1 MPIGSQLLLEISSEV
16 IHMCG
21 IVGYVGKKDVLP
33 VLLGGLGKLEYRGYD
48 SAGVAFV
55 KDGQMK
61 VIKAKGRL
69 SNLREKLGDVV
80 AEDTIGIGHT
90 RWATHGEP
98 SDINA
103 HPHTNTAGDIAVVH
117 NGIIENFS
125 KLKNW
130 LISKGMHFVSET
142 DTEVVAHLVNYMY
155 EGDLKSAVMKT
166 IKMLEGSYALGVI
179 TLKEPDR
186 IVAARKDSPLVIGIG
201 KDENLIASD
210 FPAILEY
217 TKDVYLLDDGEVAEI
232 TADNIEIYD
241 VLGNRVHKEPF
252 TIDWDVSQAEKGG
265 WEHFMIKEI
274 HEQPV
279 AMHDTLMARMR
290 DGKIDLSEINVTEEY
305 INDIE
310 GIHIV
315 ACGSA
320 YHAGIL
326 GKYVIE
332 NIARIPV
339 SVDVASEFRYRMP
352 SPLLSKKDLFIVISQ
367 SGETA
372 DTIAAL
378 REAQSK
384 GAKVIAITNVK
395 GSTISREADFTMHT
409 QAGLEIAVATSKG
422 YTTQCLC
429 LYMIGAEIARMR
441 GEMSQEEYDR
451 FVKDLQKIPDLM
463 KMVLDKK
470 EEIQH
475 LASMRFGDVNEF
487 FIGRGIDYAL
497 MMEGSLK
504 LKELSYIHSETY
516 AAGELKH
523 GPIALIE
530 DNTLVMALA
539 TQKPLIEKVI
549 SNIKEVKARGAYVVA
564 MTQERYREQFEK
576 DSDLVLTVPDIDD
589 LFAPLLAVLPYQL
602 YGYYTAVF
610 KGCDVDKP
618 RNLAKSVTVE

>member
-1 MPIGSQLLLEISSEV
+1 
-16 IHMCG
+16 MCG
-21 IVGYVGKKDVLP
+21 IVGYVGKRDVLP
-33 VLLGGLGKLEYRGYD
+33 VLLGGLQKLEYRGYD
-48 SAGVAFV
+48 SAGVAYIQNGGMHIV
-55 KDGQMK
+55 
-61 VIKAKGRL
+61 KAKGRL
-69 SNLREKLGDVV
+69 VNLREKLGDAM

-103 HPHTNTAGDIAVVH
+103 HPHTNTAGDLAVVH
-117 NGIIENFS
+117 NGIIENFA
-125 KLKNW
+125 KLKAW
-130 LISKGMHFVSET
+130 LQSKGIHFISET
-142 DTEVVAHLVNYMY
+142 DTEVVAHLVNYFY
-155 EGDLKSAVMKT
+155 EGDLKTAVMRAV
-166 IKMLEGSYALGVI
+166 KMLEGSYALGVMSVR
-179 TLKEPDR
+179 EPHR
-186 IVAARKDSPLVIGIG
+186 IVAARKDSPLVIGLG
-201 KDENLIASD
+201 KGENLIASD
-210 FPAILEY
+210 FPALLEY
-217 TKDVYLLDDGEVAEI
+217 TKDVYLLDDGEIAVI
-232 TADNIEIYD
+232 SADEVEIYD
-241 VLGNRVHKEPF
+241 TYGNRVEKKHF
-252 TIDWDVSQAEKGG
+252 TVDWDVAQAEKGG

-274 HEQPV
+274 HEQPR

-290 DGKIDLSEINVTEEY
+290 EEINITEQL
-305 INDIE
+305 IQSIR

-339 SVDVASEFRYRMP
+339 NVDVASEFRYRMP
-352 SPLLSKKDLFIVISQ
+352 SPLLSKDDLFIVISQ

-409 QAGLEIAVATSKG
+409 QAGMEIAVATSKG
-422 YTTQCLC
+422 YLTQVLC
-429 LYMIGAEIARMR
+429 LYMIAAEIGRMR
-441 GEMSQEEYDR
+441 GSLKETQYAEFVENLKKLPELLEEVLKNKEAVQQLAAQR
-451 FVKDLQKIPDLM
+451 FM
-463 KMVLDKK
+463 
-470 EEIQH
+470 
-475 LASMRFGDVNEF
+475 DVNEF
-487 FIGRGIDYAL
+487 FIGRGADYAL

-530 DNTLVMALA
+530 QNTLVMALA
-539 TQKPLIEKVI
+539 TQSGLLEKLM
-549 SNIKEVKARGAYVVA
+549 SNIKEVKARGAFVVA
-564 MTQERYREQFEK
+564 MTQQRNAALLEK
-576 DSDLVLTVPDIDD
+576 EADLVLALPDIDD
-589 LFAPLLAVLPYQL
+589 LFAPILAAVPYQL
-602 YGYYTAVF
+602 YGYYTAVY

>member
-1 MPIGSQLLLEISSEV
+1 
-16 IHMCG
+16 MCG
-21 IVGYVGKKDVLP
+21 IVGYVGKRDVLP
-33 VLLGGLGKLEYRGYD
+33 VLLGGLQKLEYRGYD
-48 SAGVAFV
+48 SAGVAYIQNGGMHIV
-55 KDGQMK
+55 
-61 VIKAKGRL
+61 KAKGRL
-69 SNLREKLGDVV
+69 VNLREKLGDAM

-103 HPHTNTAGDIAVVH
+103 HPHTNTAGDLAVVH
-117 NGIIENFS
+117 NGIIENFA
-125 KLKNW
+125 KLKAW
-130 LISKGMHFVSET
+130 LQSKGIHFISET
-142 DTEVVAHLVNYMY
+142 DTEVVAHLVNYFY
-155 EGDLKSAVMKT
+155 EGDLKTAVMRAV
-166 IKMLEGSYALGVI
+166 KMLEGSYALGVMSVR
-179 TLKEPDR
+179 EPHR
-186 IVAARKDSPLVIGIG
+186 IVAARKDSPLVIGLG
-201 KDENLIASD
+201 KGENLIASD
-210 FPAILEY
+210 FPALLEY
-217 TKDVYLLDDGEVAEI
+217 TKDVYLLDDGEIAVI
-232 TADNIEIYD
+232 SADEVEIYD
-241 VLGNRVHKEPF
+241 TYGNRVEKKHF
-252 TIDWDVSQAEKGG
+252 TVDWDVAQAEKGG

-274 HEQPV
+274 HEQPR

-290 DGKIDLSEINVTEEY
+290 EGRIDLSEINITEQL
-305 INDIE
+305 IQSIR

-339 SVDVASEFRYRMP
+339 NVDVASEFRYRMP
-352 SPLLSKKDLFIVISQ
+352 SPLLSKDDLFIVISQ

-409 QAGLEIAVATSKG
+409 QAGMEIAVATSKG
-422 YTTQCLC
+422 YLTQVLC
-429 LYMIGAEIARMR
+429 LYMIAAEIGRMR
-441 GEMSQEEYDR
+441 GSLNETQYAEFVENLKKLPELLEEVLKNKEAVQQLAAQR
-451 FVKDLQKIPDLM
+451 FM
-463 KMVLDKK
+463 
-470 EEIQH
+470 
-475 LASMRFGDVNEF
+475 DVNEF
-487 FIGRGIDYAL
+487 FIGRGADYAL

-530 DNTLVMALA
+530 QNTLVMALA
-539 TQKPLIEKVI
+539 TQSGLLEKLM
-549 SNIKEVKARGAYVVA
+549 SNIKEVKARGAFVVA
-564 MTQERYREQFEK
+564 MTQQRNAALLEK
-576 DSDLVLTVPDIDD
+576 EADLVLALPDIDD
-589 LFAPLLAVLPYQL
+589 LFAPILAAVPYQL
-602 YGYYTAVF
+602 YGYYTAVY

>member
-1 MPIGSQLLLEISSEV
+1 
-16 IHMCG
+16 MCG
-21 IVGYVGKKDVLP
+21 IVGYVGKRDVLP
-33 VLLGGLGKLEYRGYD
+33 VLLGGLQKLEYRGYD
-48 SAGVAFV
+48 SAGVAYIQNGGMHIV
-55 KDGQMK
+55 
-61 VIKAKGRL
+61 KAKGRL
-69 SNLREKLGDVV
+69 VNLREKLGDAM

-103 HPHTNTAGDIAVVH
+103 HPHTNTAGDLAVVH
-117 NGIIENFS
+117 NGIIENFA
-125 KLKNW
+125 KLKAW
-130 LISKGMHFVSET
+130 LQSKGIHFISET
-142 DTEVVAHLVNYMY
+142 DTEVVAHLVNYFY
-155 EGDLKSAVMKT
+155 EGDLKTAVMRAV
-166 IKMLEGSYALGVI
+166 KMLEGSYALGVMSVR
-179 TLKEPDR
+179 EPHR
-186 IVAARKDSPLVIGIG
+186 IVAARKDSPLVIGLG
-201 KDENLIASD
+201 KGENLIASD
-210 FPAILEY
+210 FPALLEY
-217 TKDVYLLDDGEVAEI
+217 TKDVYLLDDGEIAVI
-232 TADNIEIYD
+232 SADEVEIYD
-241 VLGNRVHKEPF
+241 TYGNRVEKKHF
-252 TIDWDVSQAEKGG
+252 TVDWDVAQAEKGG

-274 HEQPV
+274 HEQPR

-290 DGKIDLSEINVTEEY
+290 EGKIDLSEINITEQL
-305 INDIE
+305 IQSIR

-339 SVDVASEFRYRMP
+339 NVDVASEFRYRMP
-352 SPLLSKKDLFIVISQ
+352 SPLLSKDDLFIVISQ

-409 QAGLEIAVATSKG
+409 QAGMEIAVATSKG
-422 YTTQCLC
+422 YLTQVLC
-429 LYMIGAEIARMR
+429 LYMIAAEIGRMR
-441 GEMSQEEYDR
+441 GTLNETQYAEFVENLKKLPELLEEVLKNKEAVQQLAAQR
-451 FVKDLQKIPDLM
+451 FM
-463 KMVLDKK
+463 
-470 EEIQH
+470 
-475 LASMRFGDVNEF
+475 DVNEF
-487 FIGRGIDYAL
+487 FIGRGADYAL
-497 MMEGSLK
+497 MVEGSLK

-530 DNTLVMALA
+530 QNTLVMALA
-539 TQKPLIEKVI
+539 TQSGLLEKLM
-549 SNIKEVKARGAYVVA
+549 SNIKEVKARGAFVVA
-564 MTQERYREQFEK
+564 MTQQRNAALLEK
-576 DSDLVLTVPDIDD
+576 EADLVLALPDIDD
-589 LFAPLLAVLPYQL
+589 LFAPILAAVPYQL
-602 YGYYTAVF
+602 YGYYTAVY

>member
-1 MPIGSQLLLEISSEV
+1 
-16 IHMCG
+16 MCG
-21 IVGYVGKKDVLP
+21 IVGYVGKRDVLP
-33 VLLGGLGKLEYRGYD
+33 VLLGGLQKLEYRGYD
-48 SAGVAFV
+48 SAGVAYIQNGGMHIV
-55 KDGQMK
+55 
-61 VIKAKGRL
+61 KAKGRL
-69 SNLREKLGDVV
+69 VNLREKLGDAM

-103 HPHTNTAGDIAVVH
+103 HPHTNTAGDLAVVH
-117 NGIIENFS
+117 NGIIENFA
-125 KLKNW
+125 KLKAW
-130 LISKGMHFVSET
+130 LQSKGIHFISET
-142 DTEVVAHLVNYMY
+142 DTEVVAHLVNYFY
-155 EGDLKSAVMKT
+155 EGDLKTAVMRAV
-166 IKMLEGSYALGVI
+166 KMLEGSYALGVMSVR
-179 TLKEPDR
+179 EPHR
-186 IVAARKDSPLVIGIG
+186 IVAARKDSPLVIGLG
-201 KDENLIASD
+201 KGENLIASD
-210 FPAILEY
+210 FPALLEY
-217 TKDVYLLDDGEVAEI
+217 TKDVYLLDDGEIAVI
-232 TADNIEIYD
+232 SADEVEIYD
-241 VLGNRVHKEPF
+241 TYGNRVEKKHF
-252 TIDWDVSQAEKGG
+252 TVDWDVAQAEKGG

-274 HEQPV
+274 HEQPR

-290 DGKIDLSEINVTEEY
+290 EGRIDLSEINITEQL
-305 INDIE
+305 IQSIR

-339 SVDVASEFRYRMP
+339 NVDVASEFRYRMP
-352 SPLLSKKDLFIVISQ
+352 SPLLSKDDLFIVISQ

-409 QAGLEIAVATSKG
+409 QAGMEIAVATSKG
-422 YTTQCLC
+422 YLTQVLC
-429 LYMIGAEIARMR
+429 LYMIAAEVGRMR
-441 GEMSQEEYDR
+441 GTLNETQYAEFVENLKKLPELLEEVLKNKEAVQQLAAQR
-451 FVKDLQKIPDLM
+451 FM
-463 KMVLDKK
+463 
-470 EEIQH
+470 
-475 LASMRFGDVNEF
+475 DVNEF
-487 FIGRGIDYAL
+487 FIGRGADYAL

-530 DNTLVMALA
+530 QNTLVMALA
-539 TQKPLIEKVI
+539 TQSGLLEKLM
-549 SNIKEVKARGAYVVA
+549 SNIKEVKARGAFVVA
-564 MTQERYREQFEK
+564 MTQQRNAALLEK
-576 DSDLVLTVPDIDD
+576 EADLVLALPDIDD
-589 LFAPLLAVLPYQL
+589 LFAPILAAVPYQL
-602 YGYYTAVF
+602 YGYYTAVY

>member
-1 MPIGSQLLLEISSEV
+1 
-16 IHMCG
+16 MCG
-21 IVGYVGKKDVLP
+21 IVGYVGKRDVLP
-33 VLLGGLGKLEYRGYD
+33 VLLGGLQKLEYRGYD
-48 SAGVAFV
+48 SAGVAYIQNGGMHIV
-55 KDGQMK
+55 
-61 VIKAKGRL
+61 KAKGRL
-69 SNLREKLGDVV
+69 VNLREKLGDAM

-103 HPHTNTAGDIAVVH
+103 HPHTNTAGDLAVVH
-117 NGIIENFS
+117 NGIIENFA
-125 KLKNW
+125 KLKAW
-130 LISKGMHFVSET
+130 LQSKGIHFISET
-142 DTEVVAHLVNYMY
+142 DTEVVAHLVNYFY
-155 EGDLKSAVMKT
+155 EGDLKTAVMRAV
-166 IKMLEGSYALGVI
+166 KMLEGSYALGVMSVR
-179 TLKEPDR
+179 EPHR
-186 IVAARKDSPLVIGIG
+186 IVAARKDSPLVIGLG
-201 KDENLIASD
+201 KGENLIASD
-210 FPAILEY
+210 FPALLEY
-217 TKDVYLLDDGEVAEI
+217 TKDVYLLDDGEIAVI
-232 TADNIEIYD
+232 SADEVEIYD
-241 VLGNRVHKEPF
+241 TYGNRVEKKHF
-252 TIDWDVSQAEKGG
+252 TVDWDVAQAEKGG

-274 HEQPV
+274 HEQPR

-290 DGKIDLSEINVTEEY
+290 EGRIDLSEINITEQL
-305 INDIE
+305 IQSIR

-339 SVDVASEFRYRMP
+339 NVDVASEFRYRMP
-352 SPLLSKKDLFIVISQ
+352 SPLLSKDDLFIVISQ

-409 QAGLEIAVATSKG
+409 QAGMEIAVATSKG
-422 YTTQCLC
+422 YLTQVLC
-429 LYMIGAEIARMR
+429 LYMIAAEIGRMR
-441 GEMSQEEYDR
+441 GSLNETQYAE
-451 FVKDLQKIPDLM
+451 FVENLKKLPDLLEE
-463 KMVLDKK
+463 VLKNK
-470 EEIQH
+470 EAVQQ
-475 LASMRFGDVNEF
+475 LAAQRFMDVNEF
-487 FIGRGIDYAL
+487 FIGRGADYAL

-530 DNTLVMALA
+530 QNTLVMALA
-539 TQKPLIEKVI
+539 TQSGLLEKLM
-549 SNIKEVKARGAYVVA
+549 SNIKEVKARGAFVVA
-564 MTQERYREQFEK
+564 MTQQRNAALLEK
-576 DSDLVLTVPDIDD
+576 EADLVLALPDIDD
-589 LFAPLLAVLPYQL
+589 LFAPILAAVPYQL
-602 YGYYTAVF
+602 YGYYTAVY

>member
-1 MPIGSQLLLEISSEV
+1 
-16 IHMCG
+16 MCG
-21 IVGYVGKKDVLP
+21 IVGYVGKRDVLP
-33 VLLGGLGKLEYRGYD
+33 VLLGGLQKLEYRGYD
-48 SAGVAFV
+48 SAGVAYIQNGSMHIV
-55 KDGQMK
+55 
-61 VIKAKGRL
+61 KAKGRL
-69 SNLREKLGDVV
+69 VNLREKLGDAM

-103 HPHTNTAGDIAVVH
+103 HPHTNTAGDLAVVH
-117 NGIIENFS
+117 NGIIENFA
-125 KLKNW
+125 KLKAW
-130 LISKGMHFVSET
+130 LQSKGIHFISET
-142 DTEVVAHLVNYMY
+142 DTEVVAHLVNYFY
-155 EGDLKSAVMKT
+155 EGDLKTAVMRAV
-166 IKMLEGSYALGVI
+166 KMLEGSYALGVMSVR
-179 TLKEPDR
+179 EPHR
-186 IVAARKDSPLVIGIG
+186 IVAARKDSPLVIGLG
-201 KDENLIASD
+201 KGENLIASD
-210 FPAILEY
+210 FPALLEY
-217 TKDVYLLDDGEVAEI
+217 TKDVYLLDDGEIAVI
-232 TADNIEIYD
+232 SADEVEIYD
-241 VLGNRVHKEPF
+241 AYGNRVEKKHF
-252 TIDWDVSQAEKGG
+252 TVDWDVAQAEKGG

-274 HEQPV
+274 HEQPR

-290 DGKIDLSEINVTEEY
+290 EGKIDLSEINITEQL
-305 INDIE
+305 IQSIR

-339 SVDVASEFRYRMP
+339 NVDVASEFRYRMP
-352 SPLLSKKDLFIVISQ
+352 SPLLSKDDLFIVISQ

-409 QAGLEIAVATSKG
+409 QAGMEIAVATSKG
-422 YTTQCLC
+422 YLTQVLC
-429 LYMIGAEIARMR
+429 LYMIAAEIGRMR
-441 GEMSQEEYDR
+441 GTLNETQYAEFVENLKKLPELLEEVLKNKEAVQQLAAQR
-451 FVKDLQKIPDLM
+451 FM
-463 KMVLDKK
+463 
-470 EEIQH
+470 
-475 LASMRFGDVNEF
+475 DVNEF
-487 FIGRGIDYAL
+487 FIGRGADYAL

-530 DNTLVMALA
+530 QNTLVMALA
-539 TQKPLIEKVI
+539 TQSGLLEKLM
-549 SNIKEVKARGAYVVA
+549 SNIKEVKARGAFVVA
-564 MTQERYREQFEK
+564 MTQQRNAALLEK
-576 DSDLVLTVPDIDD
+576 EADLVLALPDIDD
-589 LFAPLLAVLPYQL
+589 LFAPILAAVPYQL
-602 YGYYTAVF
+602 YGYYTAVY

>member
-1 MPIGSQLLLEISSEV
+1 
-16 IHMCG
+16 MCG
-21 IVGYVGKKDVLP
+21 IVGYVGKRDVIP
-33 VLLGGLGKLEYRGYD
+33 VLLGGLQKLEYRGYD
-48 SAGVAFV
+48 SAGIAYIQNDKMHIV
-55 KDGQMK
+55 KS
-61 VIKAKGRL
+61 KGRL
-69 SNLREKLGDVV
+69 ANLEKKLGDVV
-80 AEDTIGIGHT
+80 AENTIGIGHT

-98 SDINA
+98 SDVNA
-103 HPHTNTAGDIAVVH
+103 HPHTDAAGDLAIVH
-117 NGIIENFS
+117 NGIIENFA
-125 KLKNW
+125 KLKTW
-130 LISKGMHFVSET
+130 LQAKGIHFISDT
-142 DTEVVAHLVNYMY
+142 DTEVVAHLINYFD
-155 EGDLKSAVMKT
+155 EGDLKTAVMRA
-166 IKMLEGSYALGVI
+166 IKMLEGSYALGVMSI
-179 TLKEPDR
+179 KEPHR
-186 IVAARKDSPLVIGIG
+186 IIAARKDSPLVIGLG
-201 KDENLIASD
+201 KGENLIASD
-210 FPAILEY
+210 FPALLEY
-217 TKDVYLLDDGEVAEI
+217 TKDVYLLDDGEIAVI
-232 TADNIEIYD
+232 TEKDVEVYDSYGNHIE
-241 VLGNRVHKEPF
+241 KEHF
-252 TIDWDVSQAEKGG
+252 TIDWDVAQAEKGG

-274 HEQPV
+274 HEQPT

-290 DGKIDLSEINVTEEY
+290 DGKIDLSEINITEEL
-305 INDIE
+305 IKGIR

-339 SVDVASEFRYRMP
+339 NVDVASEFRYRMP
-352 SPLLSKKDLFIVISQ
+352 SPLLSKEDLFIVISQ

-409 QAGLEIAVATSKG
+409 QAGMEIAVATSKG
-422 YTTQCLC
+422 YLTQVLC
-429 LYMIGAEIARMR
+429 LYMIAAEIGRMR
-441 GEMSQEEYDR
+441 GSLDDADYIDFIENL
-451 FVKDLQKIPDLM
+451 KKIPSL
-463 KMVLDKK
+463 LEQILRDKEK
-470 EEIQH
+470 IQQ
-475 LASMRFGDVNEF
+475 LASQRFMDVNEF
-487 FIGRGIDYAL
+487 FIGRGADYAL

-530 DNTLVMALA
+530 QNTLVMVLA
-539 TQKPLIEKVI
+539 TQTVLMEKLI
-549 SNIKEVKARGAYVVA
+549 SNIREVKARGAFVVA
-564 MTQERYREQFEK
+564 MTQQRNVETVEK
-576 DSDLVLTVPDIDD
+576 EADMVLPLPDIDD
-589 LFAPLLAVLPYQL
+589 LFAPILAAVPYQL

>member
-1 MPIGSQLLLEISSEV
+1 
-16 IHMCG
+16 MCG
-21 IVGYVGKKDVLP
+21 IVGYVGKRDVLP
-33 VLLGGLGKLEYRGYD
+33 VLLGGLQKLEYRGYD
-48 SAGVAFV
+48 SAGVAYIQNGGMHIV
-55 KDGQMK
+55 
-61 VIKAKGRL
+61 KAKGRL
-69 SNLREKLGDVV
+69 VNLREKLGDAM

-103 HPHTNTAGDIAVVH
+103 HPHTNTAGDLAVVH
-117 NGIIENFS
+117 NGIIENFA
-125 KLKNW
+125 KLKAW
-130 LISKGMHFVSET
+130 LQSKGIHFISET
-142 DTEVVAHLVNYMY
+142 DTEVVAHLVNYFY
-155 EGDLKSAVMKT
+155 EGDLKTAVMRAV
-166 IKMLEGSYALGVI
+166 KMLEGSYALGVMSVR
-179 TLKEPDR
+179 EPHR
-186 IVAARKDSPLVIGIG
+186 IVAARKDSPLVIGLG
-201 KDENLIASD
+201 KGENLIASD
-210 FPAILEY
+210 FPALLEY
-217 TKDVYLLDDGEVAEI
+217 TKDVYLLDDGEIAVI
-232 TADNIEIYD
+232 SADEVEIYD
-241 VLGNRVHKEPF
+241 TYGNRVEKKHF
-252 TIDWDVSQAEKGG
+252 TVDWDVAQAEKGG

-274 HEQPV
+274 HEQPR

-290 DGKIDLSEINVTEEY
+290 EGRIDLSEINISEQL
-305 INDIE
+305 IQSIR

-339 SVDVASEFRYRMP
+339 NVDVASEFRYRMP
-352 SPLLSKKDLFIVISQ
+352 SPLLSKDDLFIVISQ

-409 QAGLEIAVATSKG
+409 QAGMEIAVATSKG
-422 YTTQCLC
+422 YLTQVLC
-429 LYMIGAEIARMR
+429 LYMIAAEIGRMR
-441 GEMSQEEYDR
+441 GSLNETQYAE
-451 FVKDLQKIPDLM
+451 FVENLKKLPDLLEE
-463 KMVLDKK
+463 VLKNK
-470 EEIQH
+470 EAVQQ
-475 LASMRFGDVNEF
+475 LAAQRFMDVNEF
-487 FIGRGIDYAL
+487 FIGRGADYAL

-530 DNTLVMALA
+530 QNTLVMALA
-539 TQKPLIEKVI
+539 TQSGLLEKLM
-549 SNIKEVKARGAYVVA
+549 SNIKEVKARGAFVVA
-564 MTQERYREQFEK
+564 MTQQRNAALLEK
-576 DSDLVLTVPDIDD
+576 EADLVLALPDIDD
-589 LFAPLLAVLPYQL
+589 LFAPILAAVPYQL
-602 YGYYTAVF
+602 YGYYTAVY

>member
-1 MPIGSQLLLEISSEV
+1 
-16 IHMCG
+16 MCG
-21 IVGYVGKKDVLP
+21 IVGYVGKRDVLP
-33 VLLGGLGKLEYRGYD
+33 VLLGGLQKLEYRGYD
-48 SAGVAFV
+48 SAGVAYIQNGGMHIV
-55 KDGQMK
+55 
-61 VIKAKGRL
+61 KAKGRL
-69 SNLREKLGDVV
+69 VNLREKLGDAM

-103 HPHTNTAGDIAVVH
+103 HPHTNTAGDLAVVH
-117 NGIIENFS
+117 NGIIENFA
-125 KLKNW
+125 KLKAW
-130 LISKGMHFVSET
+130 LQSKGIHFISET
-142 DTEVVAHLVNYMY
+142 DTEVVAHLVNYFY
-155 EGDLKSAVMKT
+155 EGDLKTAVMRAV
-166 IKMLEGSYALGVI
+166 KMLEGSYALGVMSVR
-179 TLKEPDR
+179 EPHR
-186 IVAARKDSPLVIGIG
+186 IVAARKDSPLVIGLG
-201 KDENLIASD
+201 KGENLIASD
-210 FPAILEY
+210 FPALLEY
-217 TKDVYLLDDGEVAEI
+217 TKDVYLLDDGEIAVI
-232 TADNIEIYD
+232 SADEVEIYD
-241 VLGNRVHKEPF
+241 AYGNRVEKKHF
-252 TIDWDVSQAEKGG
+252 TVDWDVAQAEKGG

-274 HEQPV
+274 HEQPR

-290 DGKIDLSEINVTEEY
+290 EGRIDLSEINITEQL
-305 INDIE
+305 IQSIR

-339 SVDVASEFRYRMP
+339 NVDVASEFRYRMP
-352 SPLLSKKDLFIVISQ
+352 SPLLSKDDLFIVISQ

-409 QAGLEIAVATSKG
+409 QAGMEIAVATSKG
-422 YTTQCLC
+422 YLTQVLC
-429 LYMIGAEIARMR
+429 LYMIAAEIGRMR
-441 GEMSQEEYDR
+441 GILNETQYAEFVENLKKLPELLEEVLKNKEAVQQLAAQR
-451 FVKDLQKIPDLM
+451 FM
-463 KMVLDKK
+463 
-470 EEIQH
+470 
-475 LASMRFGDVNEF
+475 DVNEF
-487 FIGRGIDYAL
+487 FIGRGADYAL

-530 DNTLVMALA
+530 QNTLVMALA
-539 TQKPLIEKVI
+539 TQSGLLEKLM
-549 SNIKEVKARGAYVVA
+549 SNIKEVKARGAFVVA
-564 MTQERYREQFEK
+564 MTQQRNAALLEK
-576 DSDLVLTVPDIDD
+576 EADLVLALPDIDD
-589 LFAPLLAVLPYQL
+589 LFAPILAAVPYQL
-602 YGYYTAVF
+602 YGYYTAVY

>member
-1 MPIGSQLLLEISSEV
+1 
-16 IHMCG
+16 MCG
-21 IVGYVGKKDVLP
+21 IVGYVGKRDVLP
-33 VLLGGLGKLEYRGYD
+33 VLLGGLQKLEYRGYD
-48 SAGVAFV
+48 SAGVAYIQNGGMHIV
-55 KDGQMK
+55 
-61 VIKAKGRL
+61 KAKGRL
-69 SNLREKLGDVV
+69 VNLREKLGDAM

-103 HPHTNTAGDIAVVH
+103 HPHTNTAGDLAVVH
-117 NGIIENFS
+117 NGIIENFA
-125 KLKNW
+125 KLKAW
-130 LISKGMHFVSET
+130 LQSKGIHFISET
-142 DTEVVAHLVNYMY
+142 DTEVVAHLVNYFY
-155 EGDLKSAVMKT
+155 EGDLKTAVMRAV
-166 IKMLEGSYALGVI
+166 KMLEGSYALGVMSVR
-179 TLKEPDR
+179 EPHR
-186 IVAARKDSPLVIGIG
+186 IVAARKDSPLVIGLG
-201 KDENLIASD
+201 KGENLIASD
-210 FPAILEY
+210 FPALLEY
-217 TKDVYLLDDGEVAEI
+217 TKDVYLLDDGEIAVI
-232 TADNIEIYD
+232 SADEVEIYD
-241 VLGNRVHKEPF
+241 TYGNRVEKKHF
-252 TIDWDVSQAEKGG
+252 TVDWDVAQAEKGG

-274 HEQPV
+274 HEQPR

-290 DGKIDLSEINVTEEY
+290 EGKIDLSEINITEQL
-305 INDIE
+305 IQSIR

-339 SVDVASEFRYRMP
+339 NVDVASEFRYRMP
-352 SPLLSKKDLFIVISQ
+352 SPLLSKDDLFIVISQ

-409 QAGLEIAVATSKG
+409 QAGMEIAVATSKG
-422 YTTQCLC
+422 YLTQVLC
-429 LYMIGAEIARMR
+429 LYMIAAEIGRMR
-441 GEMSQEEYDR
+441 GSLNETQYAEFVENLKKLPELLEEVLKNKEAVQQLAAQR
-451 FVKDLQKIPDLM
+451 FM
-463 KMVLDKK
+463 
-470 EEIQH
+470 
-475 LASMRFGDVNEF
+475 DVNEF
-487 FIGRGIDYAL
+487 FIGRGADYAL

-530 DNTLVMALA
+530 QNTLVMALA
-539 TQKPLIEKVI
+539 TQSGLLEKLM
-549 SNIKEVKARGAYVVA
+549 SNIKEVKARGAFVVA
-564 MTQERYREQFEK
+564 MTQQRNAALLEK
-576 DSDLVLTVPDIDD
+576 EADLVLALPDIDD
-589 LFAPLLAVLPYQL
+589 LFAPILAAVPYQL
-602 YGYYTAVF
+602 YGYYTAVY

>member
-1 MPIGSQLLLEISSEV
+1 
-16 IHMCG
+16 MCG
-21 IVGYVGKKDVLP
+21 IVGYVGKRDVLP
-33 VLLGGLGKLEYRGYD
+33 VLLGGLQKLEYRGYD
-48 SAGVAFV
+48 SAGVAYIQNGGMHIV
-55 KDGQMK
+55 
-61 VIKAKGRL
+61 KAKGRL
-69 SNLREKLGDVV
+69 VNLREKLGDAM

-103 HPHTNTAGDIAVVH
+103 HPHTNTAGDLAVVH
-117 NGIIENFS
+117 NGIIENFA
-125 KLKNW
+125 KLKAW
-130 LISKGMHFVSET
+130 LQSKGIHFISET
-142 DTEVVAHLVNYMY
+142 DTEVVAHLVNYFY
-155 EGDLKSAVMKT
+155 EGDLKTAVMRAV
-166 IKMLEGSYALGVI
+166 KMLEGSYALGVMSVR
-179 TLKEPDR
+179 EPHR
-186 IVAARKDSPLVIGIG
+186 IVAARKDSPLVIGLG
-201 KDENLIASD
+201 KGENLIASD
-210 FPAILEY
+210 FPALLEY
-217 TKDVYLLDDGEVAEI
+217 TKDVYLLDDGEIAVI
-232 TADNIEIYD
+232 SADEVEIYD
-241 VLGNRVHKEPF
+241 TYGNRVEKKHF
-252 TIDWDVSQAEKGG
+252 TVDWDVAQAEKGG

-274 HEQPV
+274 HEQPR

-290 DGKIDLSEINVTEEY
+290 EGRIDLSEINISEQL
-305 INDIE
+305 IQSIR

-339 SVDVASEFRYRMP
+339 NVDVASEFRYRMP
-352 SPLLSKKDLFIVISQ
+352 SPLLSKDDLFIVISQ

-409 QAGLEIAVATSKG
+409 QAGMEIAVATSKG
-422 YTTQCLC
+422 YLTQVLC
-429 LYMIGAEIARMR
+429 LYMIAAEIGRMR
-441 GEMSQEEYDR
+441 GSLNETQYAE
-451 FVKDLQKIPDLM
+451 FVENLKKLPDLLEE
-463 KMVLDKK
+463 VLKNK
-470 EEIQH
+470 EAVQQ
-475 LASMRFGDVNEF
+475 LAAQRFMDVNEF
-487 FIGRGIDYAL
+487 FIGRGADYAL

-530 DNTLVMALA
+530 QNTLVMALA
-539 TQKPLIEKVI
+539 TQSGLLEKLMI
-549 SNIKEVKARGAYVVA
+549 NIKEVKARGAFVVA
-564 MTQERYREQFEK
+564 MTEQRNAALLEK
-576 DSDLVLTVPDIDD
+576 EADLVLALPDIDD
-589 LFAPLLAVLPYQL
+589 LFAPILAAVPYQL
-602 YGYYTAVF
+602 YGYYTAVY

>member
-1 MPIGSQLLLEISSEV
+1 
-16 IHMCG
+16 MCG
-21 IVGYVGKKDVLP
+21 IVGYVGKRDVLP
-33 VLLGGLGKLEYRGYD
+33 VLLGGLQKLEYRGYD
-48 SAGVAFV
+48 SAGVAYIQNGGMHIV
-55 KDGQMK
+55 
-61 VIKAKGRL
+61 KAKGRL
-69 SNLREKLGDVV
+69 VNLREKLGDAM

-103 HPHTNTAGDIAVVH
+103 HPHTNTAGDLAVVH
-117 NGIIENFS
+117 NGIIENFA
-125 KLKNW
+125 KLKAW
-130 LISKGMHFVSET
+130 LQSKGIHFISET
-142 DTEVVAHLVNYMY
+142 DTEVVAHLVNYFY
-155 EGDLKSAVMKT
+155 EGDLKTAVMRAV
-166 IKMLEGSYALGVI
+166 KMLEGSYALGVMSVR
-179 TLKEPDR
+179 EPHR
-186 IVAARKDSPLVIGIG
+186 IVAARKDSPLVIGLG
-201 KDENLIASD
+201 KGENLIASD
-210 FPAILEY
+210 FPALLEY
-217 TKDVYLLDDGEVAEI
+217 TKDVYLLDDGEIAVI
-232 TADNIEIYD
+232 SADEVEIYD
-241 VLGNRVHKEPF
+241 TYGNRVEKKHF
-252 TIDWDVSQAEKGG
+252 TVDWDVAQAEKGG

-274 HEQPV
+274 HEQPR

-290 DGKIDLSEINVTEEY
+290 EGRIDLSEINITEQL
-305 INDIE
+305 IQSIR

-332 NIARIPV
+332 NVARIPV
-339 SVDVASEFRYRMP
+339 NVDVASEFRYRMP
-352 SPLLSKKDLFIVISQ
+352 SPLLSKDDLFIVISQ

-409 QAGLEIAVATSKG
+409 QAGMEIAVATSKG
-422 YTTQCLC
+422 YLTQVLC
-429 LYMIGAEIARMR
+429 LYMIAAEIGRMR
-441 GEMSQEEYDR
+441 GILNETQYAEFVENLKKLPELLEEVLKNKEAVQQLAAQR
-451 FVKDLQKIPDLM
+451 FM
-463 KMVLDKK
+463 
-470 EEIQH
+470 
-475 LASMRFGDVNEF
+475 DVNEF
-487 FIGRGIDYAL
+487 FIGRGADYAL

-530 DNTLVMALA
+530 QNTLVMALA
-539 TQKPLIEKVI
+539 TQSGLLEKLM
-549 SNIKEVKARGAYVVA
+549 SNIKEVKARGAFVVA
-564 MTQERYREQFEK
+564 MTQQRNAALLEK
-576 DSDLVLTVPDIDD
+576 EADLVLALPDIDD
-589 LFAPLLAVLPYQL
+589 LFAPILAAVPYQL
-602 YGYYTAVF
+602 YGYYTAVY

>member
-1 MPIGSQLLLEISSEV
+1 
-16 IHMCG
+16 MCG
-21 IVGYVGKKDVLP
+21 IVGYVGKRDVLP
-33 VLLGGLGKLEYRGYD
+33 VLLGGLQKLEYRGYD
-48 SAGVAFV
+48 SAGVAYIQNGGMHIV
-55 KDGQMK
+55 
-61 VIKAKGRL
+61 KAKGRL
-69 SNLREKLGDVV
+69 VNLREKLGDAM

-103 HPHTNTAGDIAVVH
+103 HPHTNTAGDLAVVH
-117 NGIIENFS
+117 NGIIENFA
-125 KLKNW
+125 KLKAW
-130 LISKGMHFVSET
+130 LQSKGIHFISET
-142 DTEVVAHLVNYMY
+142 DTEVVAHLVNYFY
-155 EGDLKSAVMKT
+155 EGDLKTAVMRAV
-166 IKMLEGSYALGVI
+166 KMLEGSYALGVMSVR
-179 TLKEPDR
+179 EPHR
-186 IVAARKDSPLVIGIG
+186 IVAARKDSPLVIGLG
-201 KDENLIASD
+201 KGENLIASD
-210 FPAILEY
+210 FPALLEY
-217 TKDVYLLDDGEVAEI
+217 TKDVYLLDDGEIAVI
-232 TADNIEIYD
+232 SADEVEIYD
-241 VLGNRVHKEPF
+241 TYGNRVEKKHF
-252 TIDWDVSQAEKGG
+252 TVDWDVAQAEKGG

-274 HEQPV
+274 HEQPR

-290 DGKIDLSEINVTEEY
+290 EGRIDLSEINISEQL
-305 INDIE
+305 IQSIR

-339 SVDVASEFRYRMP
+339 NVDVASEFRYRMP
-352 SPLLSKKDLFIVISQ
+352 SPLLSKDDLFIVISQ

-409 QAGLEIAVATSKG
+409 QAGMEIAVATSKG
-422 YTTQCLC
+422 YLTQVLC
-429 LYMIGAEIARMR
+429 LYMIAAEIGRMR
-441 GEMSQEEYDR
+441 GTLNETQYAEFVENLKKLPELLEEVLKNKEAVQQLAAQR
-451 FVKDLQKIPDLM
+451 FM
-463 KMVLDKK
+463 
-470 EEIQH
+470 
-475 LASMRFGDVNEF
+475 DVNEF
-487 FIGRGIDYAL
+487 FIGRGADYAL

-530 DNTLVMALA
+530 QNTLVMALA
-539 TQKPLIEKVI
+539 TQSGLLEKLM
-549 SNIKEVKARGAYVVA
+549 SNIKEVKARGAFVVA
-564 MTQERYREQFEK
+564 MTQQRNAALLEK
-576 DSDLVLTVPDIDD
+576 EADLVLALPDIDD
-589 LFAPLLAVLPYQL
+589 LFAPILAAVPYQL
-602 YGYYTAVF
+602 YGYYTAVY

>member
-1 MPIGSQLLLEISSEV
+1 
-16 IHMCG
+16 MCG
-21 IVGYVGKKDVLP
+21 IVGYVGKRDVLP
-33 VLLGGLGKLEYRGYD
+33 VLLGGLQKLEYRGYD
-48 SAGVAFV
+48 SAGVAYIQNGGMHIV
-55 KDGQMK
+55 
-61 VIKAKGRL
+61 KAKGRL
-69 SNLREKLGDVV
+69 VNLREKLGDAM

-103 HPHTNTAGDIAVVH
+103 HPHTNTAGDLAVVH
-117 NGIIENFS
+117 NGIIENFA
-125 KLKNW
+125 KLKAW
-130 LISKGMHFVSET
+130 LQSKGIHFISET
-142 DTEVVAHLVNYMY
+142 DTEVVAHLVNYFY
-155 EGDLKSAVMKT
+155 EGDLKTAVMRAV
-166 IKMLEGSYALGVI
+166 KMLEGSYALGVMSVR
-179 TLKEPDR
+179 EPHR
-186 IVAARKDSPLVIGIG
+186 IVAARKDSPLVIGLG
-201 KDENLIASD
+201 KGENLIASD
-210 FPAILEY
+210 FPALLEY
-217 TKDVYLLDDGEVAEI
+217 TKDVYLLDDGEIAVI
-232 TADNIEIYD
+232 SADEVEIYD
-241 VLGNRVHKEPF
+241 TYGNRVEKKHF
-252 TIDWDVSQAEKGG
+252 TVDWDVAQAEKGG

-274 HEQPV
+274 HEQPR

-290 DGKIDLSEINVTEEY
+290 EGRIDLSEINITEQL
-305 INDIE
+305 IQSIR

-339 SVDVASEFRYRMP
+339 NVDVASEFRYRMP
-352 SPLLSKKDLFIVISQ
+352 SPLLSKDDLFIVISQ

-409 QAGLEIAVATSKG
+409 QAGMEIAVATSKG
-422 YTTQCLC
+422 YLTQVLC
-429 LYMIGAEIARMR
+429 LYMIAAEIGRMR
-441 GEMSQEEYDR
+441 GSLKETQYAEFVENLKKLPELLEEVLKNKEAVQQLAAQR
-451 FVKDLQKIPDLM
+451 FM
-463 KMVLDKK
+463 
-470 EEIQH
+470 
-475 LASMRFGDVNEF
+475 DVNEF
-487 FIGRGIDYAL
+487 FIGRGADYAL

-530 DNTLVMALA
+530 QNTLVMALA
-539 TQKPLIEKVI
+539 TQSGLLEKLM
-549 SNIKEVKARGAYVVA
+549 SNIKEVKARGAFVVA
-564 MTQERYREQFEK
+564 MTQQRNAALLEK
-576 DSDLVLTVPDIDD
+576 EADLVLALPDIDD
-589 LFAPLLAVLPYQL
+589 LFAPILAAVPYQL
-602 YGYYTAVF
+602 YGYYTAVY

>member
-1 MPIGSQLLLEISSEV
+1 
-16 IHMCG
+16 MCG
-21 IVGYVGKKDVLP
+21 IVGYVGKRDVLP
-33 VLLGGLGKLEYRGYD
+33 VLLGGLQKLEYRGYD
-48 SAGVAFV
+48 SAGVAYIQNGGMHIV
-55 KDGQMK
+55 
-61 VIKAKGRL
+61 KAKGRL
-69 SNLREKLGDVV
+69 VNLREKLGDAM

-103 HPHTNTAGDIAVVH
+103 HPHTNTAGDLAVVH
-117 NGIIENFS
+117 NGIIENFA
-125 KLKNW
+125 KLKAW
-130 LISKGMHFVSET
+130 LQSKGIHFISET
-142 DTEVVAHLVNYMY
+142 DTEVVAHLVNYFY
-155 EGDLKSAVMKT
+155 EGDLKTAVMRAV
-166 IKMLEGSYALGVI
+166 KMLEGSYALGVMSVR
-179 TLKEPDR
+179 EPHR
-186 IVAARKDSPLVIGIG
+186 IVAARKDSPLVIGLG
-201 KDENLIASD
+201 KGENLIASD
-210 FPAILEY
+210 FPALLEY
-217 TKDVYLLDDGEVAEI
+217 TKDVYLLDDGEIAVI
-232 TADNIEIYD
+232 SADEVEIYD
-241 VLGNRVHKEPF
+241 TYGNRVEKKHF
-252 TIDWDVSQAEKGG
+252 TVDWDVAQAEKGG

-274 HEQPV
+274 HEQPR

-290 DGKIDLSEINVTEEY
+290 EGRIDLSEINITEQL
-305 INDIE
+305 IQSIR

-339 SVDVASEFRYRMP
+339 NVDVASEFRYRMP
-352 SPLLSKKDLFIVISQ
+352 SPLLSKDDLFIVISQ

-409 QAGLEIAVATSKG
+409 QAGMEIAVATSKG
-422 YTTQCLC
+422 YLTQVLC
-429 LYMIGAEIARMR
+429 LYMIAAEIGRMR
-441 GEMSQEEYDR
+441 GTLNETQYAEFVENLKKLPELLEEVLKNKEAVQQLAAQR
-451 FVKDLQKIPDLM
+451 FM
-463 KMVLDKK
+463 
-470 EEIQH
+470 
-475 LASMRFGDVNEF
+475 DVNEF
-487 FIGRGIDYAL
+487 FIGRGADYAL

-530 DNTLVMALA
+530 QNTLVMALA
-539 TQKPLIEKVI
+539 TQSGLLEKLM
-549 SNIKEVKARGAYVVA
+549 SNIKEVKARGAFVVA
-564 MTQERYREQFEK
+564 MTQQRNAALLEK
-576 DSDLVLTVPDIDD
+576 EADLVLALPDIDD
-589 LFAPLLAVLPYQL
+589 LFAPILAAVPYQL
-602 YGYYTAVF
+602 YGYYTAVY